1 MSIMEKL
8 GMTEI
13 KFEDIRQGDIIGYS
27 SLSLFLSGVADHIDS
42 YTTYDEWVTE
52 DGLSLASSDVDG
64 IYRFGGDV
72 ALNEESAICEL
83 LPVTRRGRF
92 PEDGTLVLTETVGEW
107 EEGLIFYTR
116 ITGWYLYDPEL
127 GNTTE
132 KVDTHLLRELFDE
145 GKLVVTER
153 F

>member
-8 GMTEI
+8 GMVEI

-27 SLSLFLSGVADHIDS
+27 SGTLFLSGVADHIDS
-42 YTTYDEWVTE
+42 YVAYDEWVTE

-64 IYRFGGDV
+64 IYRFEDDV
-72 ALNEESAICEL
+72 SLNEESVICEL
-83 LPVTRRGRF
+83 LPRVRRGRF

-107 EEGLIFYTR
+107 EEGLIFYTSV
-116 ITGWYLYDPEL
+116 TGWFLYDPEL
-127 GNTTE
+127 GSTTE
-132 KVDTHLLRELFDE
+132 EVDTHLLRELFDE

>member
-8 GMTEI
+8 GMVEI

-27 SLSLFLSGVADHIDS
+27 SGTLFLSGVADHIDS
-42 YTTYDEWVTE
+42 HVGFNEWVTE
-52 DGLSLASSDVDG
+52 NGLSLASSDVDG
-64 IYRFGGDV
+64 IYRFEDDV
-72 ALNEESAICEL
+72 SISEESVICDL
-83 LPVTRRGRF
+83 LPAVRRGRF
-92 PEDGTLVLTETVGEW
+92 PDDGTLVLTETVGEW
-107 EEGLIFYTR
+107 EEGLIFH
-116 ITGWYLYDPEL
+116 TGIANWFLYDPEMDK
-127 GNTTE
+127 TTE